1 MYKKVFCTLL
11 FITLF
16 LCGCTTK
23 DNAPGTLN
31 AVLKRK
37 KLIVGVR
44 TDYSASSFENT
55 TMNNWR
61 LGVEAGYR
69 F

>member
-1 MYKKVFCTLL
+1 MKNNVF
-11 FITLF
+11 
-16 LCGCTTK
+16 
-23 DNAPGTLN
+23 
-31 AVLKRK
+31 
-37 KLIVGVR
+37 VGAR
-44 TDYSASSFENT
+44 TDYSASTFENT